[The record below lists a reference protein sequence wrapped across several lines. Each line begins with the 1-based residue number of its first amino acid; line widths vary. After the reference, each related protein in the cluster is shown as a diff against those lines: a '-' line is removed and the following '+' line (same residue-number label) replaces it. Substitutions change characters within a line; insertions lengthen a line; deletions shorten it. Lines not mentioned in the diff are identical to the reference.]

1 MGYVVGLTG
10 GIGSGKSE
18 VAKAFVA
25 LGADLADADIAAH
38 AVTAPGEA
46 GHAAVRNA
54 FGPRA
59 VAANGT
65 LDRQWLRETVFADPS
80 RRRQL
85 EALLHPLI
93 HANLNATMARWT
105 GPYGI
110 LSVPLLLERG
120 TLLPRIARVLVVDC
134 PEELQ
139 VQRVMAR
146 SAMSADAVRAI
157 MATQLPRD
165 ARLAQADDVI
175 DNAGTLVA
183 LHAQVRKLDAT
194 YRIAARVHDTL
205 EPARSSPENG
215 EDSRKAGPK

>member
-38 AVTAPGEA
+38 AVTAPGEP
-46 GHAAVRNA
+46 GYAAVRDA
-54 FGPRA
+54 FGLKA
-59 VAANGT
+59 VNADGT
-65 LDRQWLRETVFADPS
+65 LDRAWLRETVFADPS

-93 HANLNATMARWT
+93 HAALKATMARWT

-120 TLLPRIARVLVVDC
+120 TLLPNIARVLVVDC
-134 PEELQ
+134 PEETQ

-146 SAMSADAVRAI
+146 SAMSAAAVRAI
-157 MATQLPRD
+157 MATQLPRA
-165 ARLAQADDVI
+165 ARVAQADDLI
-175 DNAGTLVA
+175 DNAGSLPA
-183 LHAQVRKLDAT
+183 LHAQVQRLDAK
-194 YRIAARVHDTL
+194 YRIAARAHDTL

-215 EDSRKAGPK
+215 ADSCKAGPK